1 MFEFNF
7 IYIYIYNMSAW
18 TNHVTKYYRDRKKKQ
33 KNYSFKQAMKDAKSS
48 YTKKSKEGGGTRR
61 KKRRTRRR

>member
-1 MFEFNF
+1 
-7 IYIYIYNMSAW
+7 MSAW